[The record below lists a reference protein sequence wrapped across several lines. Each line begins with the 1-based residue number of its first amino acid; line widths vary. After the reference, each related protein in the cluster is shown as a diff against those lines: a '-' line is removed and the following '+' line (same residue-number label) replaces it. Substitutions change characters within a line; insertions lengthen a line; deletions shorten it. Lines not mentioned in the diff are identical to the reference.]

1 MARPRRKQA
10 DAANKPGQ
18 AVRAIGYARVS
29 TEEQAQDGTSLAFQ
43 EESIRAYCRM
53 QGWELADVLV
63 DGGVSGKSL
72 ARPGMAAIRSAAA
85 GSAFDRLVFLKLDRL
100 SRRVRDLLS
109 LCDELEA
116 AGVGLVS
123 IRESID
129 TATASGRLFRT
140 VLGAVAEFE
149 RDTILDR
156 TAAGLRE
163 RVKAGGS
170 PGGPVPFG
178 FKREGARFLP
188 DPNQAPVVRDIYR
201 MRAGGATLTALA
213 SSLNTRGHTTRKGGR
228 WYASTVRHVL
238 ENPTY
243 CGVVSWGERLH
254 VRPDGVRA
262 ASKVHTPVVS
272 QAEWD
277 AAQRRG

>member
-1 MARPRRKQA
+1 M
-10 DAANKPGQ
+10 
-18 AVRAIGYARVS
+18 
-29 TEEQAQDGTSLAFQ
+29 
-43 EESIRAYCRM
+43 
-53 QGWELADVLV
+53 
-63 DGGVSGKSL
+63 
-72 ARPGMAAIRSAAA
+72 
-85 GSAFDRLVFLKLDRL
+85 
-100 SRRVRDLLS
+100 
-109 LCDELEA
+109 
-116 AGVGLVS
+116 
-123 IRESID
+123 
-129 TATASGRLFRT
+129 
-140 VLGAVAEFE
+140 AEFE

-178 FKREGARFLP
+178 FKREGDRFLP
-188 DPNQAPVVRDIYR
+188 DPAQAPVVRDIYR

-238 ENPTY
+238 ENPAY

-262 ASKVHTPVVS
+262 ASKVHTPVVT

-277 AAQRRG
+277 AAQRRS